1 MKSWKKLDRAVEA
14 FLAMKPLESG
24 RSLGFGVRLNG
35 GAAILTWRGKID
47 GRRVRLMR
55 LAEWSENRLM
65 IPGPP
70 KGSMAQKD
78 LWCWLVRHAIW
89 GDDKCDF
96 PNIIAYLMER
106 AMIKA
111 RGKVRGEREW
121 LRVKDAVPYPY
132 DGRIL
137 KWRFTN
143 SGGRPV
149 VVPFSYPFE
158 CSFNASDGRLPEIIS
173 PSPDKIRDILLE
185 HLNVSRTADF
195 LIRLQH
201 AYPGITI
208 SRKEKKALIKKSL
221 EDRLDVACPDRGRH

>member
-14 FLAMKPLESG
+14 FLAMKPLAGSG
-24 RSLGFGVRLNG
+24 RSLGFGVRLHG
-35 GAAILTWRGKID
+35 GAAILTWRGKPD

-55 LAEWSENRLM
+55 LAEWNQGRLV

-78 LWCWLVRHAIW
+78 LWCWLVRHLLW
-89 GDDKCDF
+89 GDEECEF
-96 PNIIAYLMER
+96 PNIISYLMER

-111 RGKVRGEREW
+111 RGKVRGERDW

-132 DGRIL
+132 DRRIL
-137 KWRFTN
+137 QWRFTN
-143 SGGRPV
+143 AGGRPV

-158 CSFNASDGRLPEIIS
+158 CSFNGKLPEIIT
-173 PSPDKIRDILLE
+173 PSPDKIRDVLLA

-208 SRKEKKALIKKSL
+208 SRKEKKALMKKSL
-221 EDRLDVACPDRGRH
+221 EDRLG